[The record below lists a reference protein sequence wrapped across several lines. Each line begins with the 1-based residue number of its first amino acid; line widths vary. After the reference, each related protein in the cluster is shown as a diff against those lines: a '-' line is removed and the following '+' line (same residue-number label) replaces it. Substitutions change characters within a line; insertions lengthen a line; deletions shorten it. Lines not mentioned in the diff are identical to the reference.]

1 MVGARGADSRRGG
14 GLRLA
19 DGGPGG
25 NDAAMTT
32 TSATPQ
38 DAGSALLTTNRK
50 ALTLNLRQGIYGTF
64 AEIGAGQEVV
74 RNFFKAGGASGTV
87 AKSMSAY
94 DMKISDDVYGKAS
107 RYVSRERLSQMLAF
121 EYELLVKRLG
131 ADRGDTSAFFVFA
144 NTVAT
149 TSFKSGGDGHAWM
162 GLRFQAG
169 PKGAP
174 NEIHLHV
181 RLWDKE
187 ASLQQD
193 AVGIVGVNL
202 IYAAYFQRDSQEAF
216 LRALVDNVGAARVEV
231 DFLHVSGPEFAR
243 YDNRVVALKLV
254 ESGLTNAAAFGTGGA
269 VEVPGE
275 MFYKKAVLVERGLFR
290 PVTTVSVDMMERA
303 AARFAQDDESAGA
316 HLLKL
321 FEISVPAVGAVPLD
335 YGDLLARID
344 LNAAAGYPALVSN
357 YREFYRIPAYFRRYT
372 KERVAI
378 VAGIN
383 NLVDIF
389 SDVYYT
395 HLDGGVLEA
404 CGRLFKDKVR
414 MYVYPM
420 RRVQLRRLAASLEGG
435 RSLFEDSTEGD
446 AESVVTAENVPMRP
460 AVRHLYAHLLENGLV
475 RSLCEYDPAA
485 LNCRPRTL
493 LARIH
498 DDEPGWEHEVPGA
511 VAEIIRQK
519 RPWGGHGVGA
529 P

>member
-1 MVGARGADSRRGG
+1 
-14 GLRLA
+14 
-19 DGGPGG
+19 
-25 NDAAMTT
+25 MTT
-32 TSATPQ
+32 SPDTPQ

-121 EYELLVKRLG
+121 EYDLLVKRLG
-131 ADRGDTSAFFVFA
+131 ADRGDSSAFFVFA

-169 PKGAP
+169 PRSAP
-174 NEIHLHV
+174 NEIHIHV

-187 ASLQQD
+187 AGLQQD

-202 IYAAYFQRDSQEAF
+202 IYAAYFQRDSQDAF
-216 LRALVDNVGAARVEV
+216 IRALVDNVGAARVEV
-231 DFLHVSGPEFAR
+231 DFLHVSGPEFSG
-243 YDNRVVALKLV
+243 YDNRVCSLKLV
-254 ESGLTNAAAFGTGGA
+254 ESGLTNATAFGSDGS
-269 VEVPGE
+269 VQVPGE
-275 MFYKKAVLVERGLFR
+275 MFYKKSVLVERGLFR

-303 AARFAQDDESAGA
+303 AARFVADDESASA
-316 HLLKL
+316 SLLKL
-321 FEISVPAVGAVPLD
+321 FEISIPTGAQASRLD
-335 YGDLLARID
+335 YADLLARID
-344 LNAAAGYPALVSN
+344 LIAAAGFPALVSN

-372 KERVAI
+372 KEPVAI

-389 SDVYYT
+389 SDGYYT

-435 RSLFEDSTEGD
+435 RSLFEDSAEGD
-446 AESVVTAENVPMRP
+446 AESVVTAENVPMRA

-498 DDEPGWEHEVPGA
+498 DDEPGWEHEVPEA
-511 VAEIIRQK
+511 VAELIRAK

>member
-1 MVGARGADSRRGG
+1 MSTPNASKD
-14 GLRLA
+14 
-19 DGGPGG
+19 DG
-25 NDAAMTT
+25 
-32 TSATPQ
+32 S
-38 DAGSALLTTNRK
+38 SLLTTNRK
-50 ALTLNLRQGIYGTF
+50 ALTINLREGVYGTF

-74 RNFFKAGGASGTV
+74 RHFFKAGGASGTV

-94 DMKISDDVYGKAS
+94 DMKVSDDVYGKAS
-107 RYVSRERLSQMLAF
+107 RYVSRERLSQMLAL
-121 EYELLVKRLG
+121 EYDLLVRRLG
-131 ADRGDTSAFFVFA
+131 LERGENSAFFVFA

-162 GLRFQAG
+162 GLRFQTC
-169 PKGAP
+169 PKCEP

-202 IYAAYFQRDSQEAF
+202 LYAAYFQRESQDEF

-231 DFLHVSGPEFAR
+231 DFVCVSGPEFSQ
-243 YDNRVVALKLV
+243 YDNRVGALKLV
-254 ESGLTNAAAFGTGGA
+254 EASLTNAAAFDEKGQ
-269 VEVPGE
+269 VEVPGQ
-275 MFYKKAVLVERGLFR
+275 MFYKRSVLVERGLFR
-290 PVTTVSVDMMERA
+290 PVTTVSVDMIERA
-303 AARFAQDDESAGA
+303 ASRFTNDDPASAPT
-316 HLLKL
+316 LLKI
-321 FEISVPAVGAVPLD
+321 FEITMPATNEPSRTD
-335 YGDLLARID
+335 YSDILARID
-344 LNAAAGYPALVSN
+344 LIAAAGYPTLISN

-389 SDVYYT
+389 SDVHYT

-420 RRVQLRRLAASLEGG
+420 RRVQLRRLASSHEGG
-435 RSLFEDSTEGD
+435 RSLFEDRAEGD
-446 AESVVTAENVPMRP
+446 DEAVVTAENVPMRP
-460 AVRHLYAHLLENGLV
+460 AVRHLYEHLLENGLI

-493 LARIH
+493 LARIN
-498 DDEPGWEHEVPGA
+498 DDEPGWEREVPPA
-511 VAEIIRQK
+511 VAELIRKK
-519 RPWGGHGVGA
+519 RHWGAGINEVL
-529 P
+529 